1 MSGSMFA
8 GKKPRTAITGISAR
22 IHISRMSMD
31 MRRGMR
37 VAAMMAVI
45 KIRREPSLR
54 SRLVQLPDDRSRI
67 EWIILAVWAD
77 PKISHRLR
85 RA

>member
-1 MSGSMFA
+1 MSGSMCA

-31 MRRGMR
+31 MSRGIR